1 MLIFFLGNFEIHHR
15 HGKKEE
21 ETPPLFQGLLAL
33 FQGLPALFPSFL
45 QSIPNLKVYFDIL
58 KFGCCLMFNVFFFF
72 LIIVEF

>member
-1 MLIFFLGNFEIHHR
+1 MLIFFVGNFEIHHR

-21 ETPPLFQGLLAL
+21 ETPPLLQGLLAL

-45 QSIPNLKVYFDIL
+45 QSIPKLQKVYFDIL
-58 KFGCCLMFNVFFFF
+58 KYGWCLVFFFF

>member
-1 MLIFFLGNFEIHHR
+1 
-15 HGKKEE
+15 
-21 ETPPLFQGLLAL
+21 LFQGLLAL

-58 KFGCCLMFNVFFFF
+58 KFGCRLMFNVFFFF

>member
-1 MLIFFLGNFEIHHR
+1 MLIFLLGNFEIHHR